1 MAILGVDAYIIG
13 IVLSF
18 IGSTALIIFL
28 SKLASAL
35 LAYKTAGFAIDGEKL
50 TAYGGGYIKQITVM
64 KRRDLSSV
72 EAVSTPM
79 QKKAGIASATL
90 HMRTN
95 AMTNEVKVAVQDAE
109 TLKSITAFMD
119 K

>member
-1 MAILGVDAYIIG
+1 
-13 IVLSF
+13 
-18 IGSTALIIFL
+18 
-28 SKLASAL
+28 
-35 LAYKTAGFAIDGEKL
+35 
-50 TAYGGGYIKQITVM
+50 M

-72 EAVSTPM
+72 EATTTPM
-79 QKKAGIASATL
+79 QKKAGIASAIL